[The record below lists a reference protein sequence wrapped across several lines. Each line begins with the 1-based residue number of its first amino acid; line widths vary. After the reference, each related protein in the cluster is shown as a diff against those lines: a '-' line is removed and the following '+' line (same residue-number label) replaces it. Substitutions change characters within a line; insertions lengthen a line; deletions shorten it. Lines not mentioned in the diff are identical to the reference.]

1 MDDDDV
7 LDLNFWPSFADMML
21 ALVLILVLI
30 LFVVTVVLKAG
41 TEPLGQIK
49 NNQREVVRAI
59 AAFYGGR
66 EKEIERDRFAIYI
79 TSQDQPDLLIRNES
93 RLQTITF
100 SDHVLFRPDD
110 TKLNPQ
116 GVEVLRNVGKTL
128 KDQLSL
134 IKEIQIQGHAD
145 PDLTKRFPSNTHLA
159 ALRAIEV
166 FGFLQEVVGIDP
178 AAHLMS
184 ATSFGE
190 FKPVARSGADIQYD
204 KDKLG
209 LDNATPESKAR
220 NRRIE
225 LLLFYRL

>member
-7 LDLNFWPSFADMML
+7 LDFSFWPSFADMML

-30 LFVVTVVLKAG
+30 LFVVTVVLRAG
-41 TEPLGQIK
+41 TDPIGQVK
-49 NNQREVVRAI
+49 NNQREVVKAI

-66 EKEIERDRFAIYI
+66 EKQIEPDTFAIYI
-79 TSQDQPDLLIRNES
+79 TNQDEPDLWIRNES
-93 RLQTITF
+93 RLQQITF

-110 TKLNPQ
+110 TKLNSR
-116 GVEVLRNVGKTL
+116 GVEVLGNVGRTL
-128 KDQLSL
+128 KERLSL

-145 PDLTKRFPSNTHLA
+145 PDRTKSAPTNTHLA
-159 ALRAIEV
+159 AYRAIEV
-166 FGFLQEVVGIDP
+166 FRFLQDVVGIDP
-178 AAHLMS
+178 AEHLMS

-190 FKPVARSGADIQYD
+190 FKPVARSGGDIQYD

-209 LDNATPESKAR
+209 KDNATPEQKAR